1 MARYQSRSDSLF
13 DGICRVACTEG
24 RKAATNQQY
33 SKSLDSCL
41 VIGVSMKYYGGPLL
55 AHLFGIGEFDAKQN
69 FCRVAKT
76 YELIPG
82 QGTEA
87 PAGNGATIQCG
98 AYADMKGWTAEDSL
112 NASPYIGLSGFGEK
126 IDSSSEYG
134 RSKHMGSLAL
144 RIFATFGEERVLVA
158 DCTLSVSGATEAAVD
173 LAIAMEVEPF
183 VELYVEERTSAQ
195 CAIEFP
201 GRENAKLMVLAA
213 FKGE

>member
-1 MARYQSRSDSLF
+1 MARYQPESLF

-24 RKAATNQQY
+24 RKAATNQKY
-33 SKSLDSCL
+33 SRSFDSCL
-41 VIGVSMKYYGGPLL
+41 VIEASMKYYGGPIL
-55 AHLFGIGEFDAKQN
+55 ACLFGIPEFDARQG
-69 FCRVAKT
+69 FCRVTRT

-82 QGTEA
+82 QGTKA

-98 AYADMKGWTAEDSL
+98 AYAGMKGWTAEDSL

-126 IDSSSEYG
+126 IDSSPEYG
-134 RSKHMGSLAL
+134 RSEHMGSLAL
-144 RIFATFGEERVLVA
+144 RIFATIGEKRVPVA

-183 VELYVEERTSAQ
+183 VELYVEERTLTQ

-201 GRENAKLMVLAA
+201 GRENARLAILD
-213 FKGE
+213 FFDGK